1 MADERLLLPAT
12 RALVEG
18 WCGPVVVRGLSPFHD
33 GPAVLLGPREPSARA
48 GDWLVYLLHDV
59 EEGCEVASVSPDE
72 IRLDLSRA
80 ECRDRVWRVV
90 VAALG
95 SPVDRPEVTH
105 DEDGLVILAGDLR
118 DEQAQMYVWDRQG
131 RPAGAAR
138 LHVPALADL
147 DPDDDTRL
155 PDGSRLVDA
164 LALAL
169 VAKHTVGAS

>member
-33 GPAVLLGPREPSARA
+33 GPAVLLGP
-48 GDWLVYLLHDV
+48 HDV